1 MTYRSPFGVLVKDF
15 AVRQLSDI
23 SHLDSAAR
31 LGDWTTSHCVIF
43 DDRPCGQ
50 GDLFLCASTED
61 DADASGDT

>member
-43 DDRPCGQ
+43 DDRP
-50 GDLFLCASTED
+50 
-61 DADASGDT
+61 